1 MAKQTLSDTQLKDLY
16 RRAGIQPAQQTT
28 GTGPSQT
35 AQETEDLFAKRLK
48 SIQAKQDAL
57 EEKLT
62 EAQTAE
68 GIYRRQTEI
77 YNNRY
82 TDNKKLRK
90 QSKAIQDAM
99 DKLSPQQI
107 YLMEAM
113 EASAGIRQ
121 NPYFATPD
129 DKGDIQ
135 QAKELMDAIIKNKG
149 TGKQLDLIGL
159 AANLQMV
166 MKGKQ
171 RRYLVWQSMVLSH
184 MQKNL
189 IQQQKLNRYKKTQQ
203 MHNLLRMQLR
213 MQLSKWTKQNK
224 KLQMPQHQLNL
235 RHLRH

>member
-1 MAKQTLSDTQLKDLY
+1 MDGIKARRKGELTNEMAKQTLSDTQLKDLY

-149 TGKQLDLIGL
+149 TGKQLDLIGV
-159 AANLQMV
+159 AAI
-166 MKGKQ
+166 
-171 RRYLVWQSMVLSH
+171 R
-184 MQKNL
+184 
-189 IQQQKLNRYKKTQQ
+189 
-203 MHNLLRMQLR
+203 
-213 MQLSKWTKQNK
+213 
-224 KLQMPQHQLNL
+224 
-235 RHLRH
+235 